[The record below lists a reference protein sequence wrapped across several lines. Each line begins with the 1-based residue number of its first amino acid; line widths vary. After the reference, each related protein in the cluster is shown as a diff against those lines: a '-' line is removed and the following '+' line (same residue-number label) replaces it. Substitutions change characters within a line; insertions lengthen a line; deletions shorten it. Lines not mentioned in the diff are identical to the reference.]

1 MQNLAWSNG
10 IKAIRSSK
18 EDNPAFKKVD
28 NLATEITQPQQQQ
41 AQQHQAQQHQA
52 QQHQAQQHQAQQ
64 QQQQQQA
71 QQQPPSN
78 YLPQFNQQIFLPNSI
93 EPSEL
98 DRNFENDEI
107 LSYEQVKGDY
117 SLTRNTYRKANNRRE
132 SSDAKL
138 SERHMVSRACGNPFL
153 THLNYTDEIITQ
165 EQFLIPKNSNMEN
178 DYQQ

>member
-28 NLATEITQPQQQQ
+28 NLATEITQPQQ
-41 AQQHQAQQHQA
+41 HQAQQQ
-52 QQHQAQQHQAQQ
+52 QAQQ
-64 QQQQQQA
+64 QQQQV

>member
-28 NLATEITQPQQQQ
+28 NLATEITQPPQQQ
-41 AQQHQAQQHQA
+41 AQQHQAEQHQA
-52 QQHQAQQHQAQQ
+52 
-64 QQQQQQA
+64 QQQQA

>member
-28 NLATEITQPQQQQ
+28 NLATENTQPQQQQ
-41 AQQHQAQQHQA
+41 AQQQQAQQH
-52 QQHQAQQHQAQQ
+52 
-64 QQQQQQA
+64 
-71 QQQPPSN
+71 PPSN
-78 YLPQFNQQIFLPNSI
+78 YLPQFNQKIFLPNSI